1 MFAIIIGTHGNFA
14 RELLRS
20 CEMICGLR
28 VNTAAIGFESGESI
42 DGLANKYQEALNSLD
57 VAGGVLILT
66 DLFGG
71 SPYNAACRLAVENRN
86 IRIVAGVNLP
96 MLLEVCQLTGMSMAD
111 VVNVAQSA
119 GKEGI
124 RTFQQMMPHHDSEG
138 EL

>member
-20 CEMICGLR
+20 CEMICGPR

-96 MLLEVCQLTGMSMAD
+96 MLLEVCQLTGMPMAD

>member
-1 MFAIIIGTHGNFA
+1 MLAIIIGTHGNFA

-20 CEMICGLR
+20 CEMICGPR
-28 VNTAAIGFESGESI
+28 DNTAAVGFEPGESV
-42 DGLANKYQEALNSLD
+42 DALVNKYKDALNNLD
-57 VAGGVLILT
+57 LTGGVLFLT

-71 SPYNAACRLAVENRN
+71 SPYNAACRIAVENQN

-96 MLLEVCQLTGMSMAD
+96 MLLEVCQLSGMSLAD
-111 VVNVAQSA
+111 VVDVAQSA

-124 RTFQQMMPHHDSEG
+124 RTFQQIMSNYDSEG